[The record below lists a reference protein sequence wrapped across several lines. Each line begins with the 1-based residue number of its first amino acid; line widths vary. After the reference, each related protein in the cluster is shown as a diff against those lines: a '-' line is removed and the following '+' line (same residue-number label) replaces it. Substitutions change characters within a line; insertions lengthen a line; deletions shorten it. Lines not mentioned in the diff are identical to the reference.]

1 MEESFTTQKILK
13 PSELKSLNKK
23 SDFMGF
29 FQLGSHAGAIIFLGY
44 LHYLAIESWWV
55 LLTGGAL
62 GIAVDLFYAG
72 QPWLLHL
79 AGFQTK
85 KSNGFF

>member
-23 SDFMGF
+23 SDFMGL

-44 LHYLAIESWWV
+44 KV
-55 LLTGGAL
+55 TGL
-62 GIAVDLFYAG
+62 DLSENSMDLY
-72 QPWLLHL
+72 
-79 AGFQTK
+79 
-85 KSNGFF
+85 